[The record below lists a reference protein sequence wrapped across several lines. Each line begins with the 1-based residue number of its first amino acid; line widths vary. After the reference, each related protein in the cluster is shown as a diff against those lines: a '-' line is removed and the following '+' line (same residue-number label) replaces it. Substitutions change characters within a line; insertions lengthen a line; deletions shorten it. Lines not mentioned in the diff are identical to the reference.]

1 MFLKMLECIIDHM
14 KKSYSYIIGA
24 FLGTIGVIAL
34 LVMFSKTASAD
45 SLPIVSVFNSA
56 GSGSVSPQ
64 AAQQCNNFLFPI
76 AVGQEWQYQTTALSR
91 TDNLNMSILSV
102 DQSQG
107 NILVTNQSTGSTKRV
122 EVKCDGDIIT
132 NFPFMNLNAM
142 FGDLVK
148 SDVEATYQS
157 GVLIPN
163 EKAFLDNN
171 WALSWSSQYQVSGNT
186 TLNNDGNQLTISM
199 EKTPIS
205 LTCQT
210 IAAGDAAF
218 ETVTVK
224 AGTYRALKVVCTEQ
238 GKAVLS
244 INGIK
249 VPSQIEARSNQ
260 WFAPNIGMIK
270 MQVDSA
276 KISVFGISFS
286 VLIDNNFELNSF
298 VPAP

>member
-1 MFLKMLECIIDHM
+1 M
-14 KKSYSYIIGA
+14 KKSYSYMMGAFFAIIG
-24 FLGTIGVIAL
+24 VVAL
-34 LVMFSKTASAD
+34 LVLVNKTASAD
-45 SLPIVSVFNSA
+45 SLPIVPVFRSIGSA
-56 GSGSVSPQ
+56 APQ
-64 AAQQCNNFLFPI
+64 AAQQCNNFLYPL
-76 AVGQEWQYQTTALSR
+76 AVGQEWHYQTTALSR
-91 TDNLNMSILSV
+91 TDTLNMSVLSV

-107 NILVTNQSTGSTKRV
+107 NILVENQSTGSTKRV

-132 NFPFMNLNAM
+132 NFPLMSLNAM

-148 SDVEATYQS
+148 SDVEATYVS
-157 GVLIPN
+157 GVLLPN

-171 WALSWSSQYQVSGNT
+171 WALSWSSQYQLSGNT
-186 TLNNDGNQLTISM
+186 ILNNKDGQLNISM

-218 ETVTVK
+218 ETVTVS

-238 GKAVLS
+238 GNAMLS

-276 KISVFGISFS
+276 KISMFGISFS
-286 VLIDNNFELNSF
+286 VLIDNNFELMSF
-298 VPAP
+298 TPAP